1 MATLRVAPSEKWYEL
16 GYNETAEKKWSH
28 QDETYLNQ
36 MKRAEKLLKRDAEL
50 HDQTNKTS
58 KKSEDAWLDTVVEKG
73 TMSDRLSAIQLK
85 FQKDPVHSLGY
96 LERIVGMLEKKKMRD
111 AINLFKCVKE
121 IMVQELLPP
130 NRKLIAFDM
139 RPLADVEDL
148 SSGNVTTANKRLALW
163 KFEDNLKRLY
173 QRVVIAGQALAGNQ
187 VEGVAEQ
194 ACVLLADLL
203 IERPEQ
209 EQFLL
214 SALIGKIGHP
224 KKKVDIAVTKQLERL
239 LTRHPNMRLT
249 VALEL
254 ERLIFRKNMSDRA
267 RFYAI
272 HSLTIIPLRSG
283 DAELAVKMLRIYFS
297 LFRILV
303 TKKAADKTK
312 NSRFLAALIRGANA
326 AFPHAKER
334 TSELGVEL
342 NELYKIVHEAPK
354 LSTALSALQLLF
366 QMLTYN
372 ADLSDRFY
380 AALYQR
386 MHRIRSSKN
395 DAQFFQLMS
404 RVLRTDTVD
413 TRIRAFIKRLLQL
426 ALNSTPSFASSALIL
441 YSSLLAERPELLR
454 LPHAGEKRV
463 FRTRLSTSVSQKRE
477 EDEKKTN
484 GFDFDDDDEEEHY
497 EDVKEDEPPKKTN
510 GHAKKNGYKAER
522 KKAVEFEDAAERK
535 AAGWVHREK
544 LARALGKETGERQ
557 ENGFSYTPDVR
568 NPLFA
573 HADLSAD
580 TEVILLSHHFH
591 PSVAHFA
598 SCIIESRPIHYKG
611 DALIDFTLIRFLDR
625 FAFKNPKLHREGE
638 GGGDRR
644 GYTPKGAKRLA
655 PTSVEYAQ
663 KSASEIPTDERFLHR
678 FAALKMKTKVAAQ
691 KVKKEA
697 DDGVPKAE
705 GPEEDTM
712 SVDSD
717 EFERIMEKFEPG
729 ESNDDFEWSDR
740 LKKIPR
746 RGYQETDDEEDD

>member
-1 MATLRVAPSEKWYEL
+1 MATLRVAPGEKWYEL

-254 ERLIFRKNMSDRA
+254 ERLIFR
-267 RFYAI
+267 
-272 HSLTIIPLRSG
+272 G

-395 DAQFFQLMS
+395 DAQFFQLMG

-463 FRTRLSTSVSQKRE
+463 FRTRLSRSKA
-477 EDEKKTN
+477 
-484 GFDFDDDDEEEHY
+484 
-497 EDVKEDEPPKKTN
+497 N
-510 GHAKKNGYKAER
+510 GHAKKNGHKAAGKER

-535 AAGWVHREK
+535 AAGRAAGWVHREK

-557 ENGFSYTPDVR
+557 ENGFTYTPDVR

-580 TEVILLSHHFH
+580 TEVILLSRHFH

-638 GGGDRR
+638 GGSDRR

-697 DDGVPKAE
+697 EDGVAKAE

-729 ESNDDFEWSDR
+729 EANDEFEWSDR